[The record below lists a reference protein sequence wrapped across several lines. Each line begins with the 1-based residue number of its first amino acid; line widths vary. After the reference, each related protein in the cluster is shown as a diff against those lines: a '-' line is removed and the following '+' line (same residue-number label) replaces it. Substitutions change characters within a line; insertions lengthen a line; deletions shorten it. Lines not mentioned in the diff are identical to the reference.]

1 MNRAYALG
9 IYMFVCN
16 LSVCLA
22 GWLSGSLALLCVC
35 VCVCVFV
42 CVCDYVYICACV
54 YVYVYIYIFICKGVV
69 HETHRAW
76 ARLVKGNA
84 EEDALKV

>member
-1 MNRAYALG
+1 M
-9 IYMFVCN
+9 
-16 LSVCLA
+16 
-22 GWLSGSLALLCVC
+22 
-35 VCVCVFV
+35 
-42 CVCDYVYICACV
+42 YV
-54 YVYVYIYIFICKGVV
+54 CKGVV